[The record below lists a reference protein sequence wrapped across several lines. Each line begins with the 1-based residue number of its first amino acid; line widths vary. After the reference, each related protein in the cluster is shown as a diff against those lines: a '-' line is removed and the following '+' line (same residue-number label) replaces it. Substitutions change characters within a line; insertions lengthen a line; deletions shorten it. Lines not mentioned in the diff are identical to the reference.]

1 MILWPFEQR
10 SQALGEVKARMIHN
24 IVNIVFINII
34 YINESLSNL
43 KIADLG
49 ETNEK

>member
-24 IVNIVFINII
+24 IVNIVFSLD
-34 YINESLSNL
+34 YI
-43 KIADLG
+43 LG
-49 ETNEK
+49 WGGVQGQVEGSG